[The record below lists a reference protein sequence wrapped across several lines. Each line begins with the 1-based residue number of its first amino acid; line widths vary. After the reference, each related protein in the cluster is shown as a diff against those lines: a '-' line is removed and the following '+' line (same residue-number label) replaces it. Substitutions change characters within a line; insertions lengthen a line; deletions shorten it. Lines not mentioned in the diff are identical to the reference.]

1 MVELE
6 QVKLLQ
12 AWVVFGGLLIGLVFG
27 MVCQVSRYCTI
38 GAISDLQLMGNGQRM
53 RLWLLSIVVAVFLVQ
68 LFVQFSL
75 INDEDSFYTSPR
87 LLWLSNVMGGLVF
100 GVGMALASGCGSRN
114 LIRIGEGSLKALV
127 VFLVMG
133 IAAFATLRGLTAVWR
148 SQTVDRI
155 YIDLPSRQDLPSLLE
170 ALTGLNSETGRG
182 LVLVVFFGLVFWAL
196 LKGLPGRRLTAG
208 QWVAGTVVGL
218 CVAAGWL
225 LTGWFG
231 FIIEHPE
238 TLEQAYLA
246 TNTRGPESLTFVAPL
261 SYSIELFIY
270 YSDTSQFLS
279 FAVATVIGTVAGAA
293 AAALRSGGFS
303 WQGFASTQDLA
314 LHLVGAI
321 LMGVGG
327 VVAMG
332 CTIGH
337 GLSGL
342 SMLALGS
349 VVAIVSIGVGGLL
362 GLHLLQKLSLN

>member
-12 AWVVFGGLLIGLVFG
+12 AWVVTGGLFIGLVFG
-27 MVCQVSRYCTI
+27 VASQASRYCSI
-38 GAISDLQLMGNGQRM
+38 GALSDLLLMGNGQRM
-53 RLWLLSIVVAVFLVQ
+53 RLWLLSVLVAVLLVQ
-68 LFVQFSL
+68 VTVQFEL
-75 INDEDSFYTSPR
+75 INDEDSFYTSTR
-87 LLWLSNVMGGLVF
+87 LLWLSNISGGLLF
-100 GVGMALASGCGSRN
+100 GVGMAMASGCGSRN

-148 SQTVDRI
+148 SRTVDLI
-155 YIDLPSRQDLPSLLE
+155 YIDLSSRQDLPSLLE
-170 ALTGLNSETGRG
+170 ASSGVSPDVGRG
-182 LVLVVFFGLVFWAL
+182 LILSTVVVLIAWAL
-196 LKGLPGRRLTAG
+196 IKGLPGQKLTSKQWLAG
-208 QWVAGTVVGL
+208 SLVGL

-225 LTGWFG
+225 LTGWLG
-231 FIIEHPE
+231 FVTEHPE
-238 TLEQAYLA
+238 TLEKAYLA

-261 SYSIELFIY
+261 SYSLELLLY
-270 YSDTSQFLS
+270 YSDSSQFLS
-279 FAVATVIGTVAGAA
+279 FAVATVIGTAAGAA
-293 AAALRSGGFS
+293 LSALRSGGFR

-314 LHLVGAI
+314 LHLVGAT

-342 SMLALGS
+342 SMLGLS
-349 VVAIVSIGVGGLL
+349 SIISIVSIGSGGLL
-362 GLHLLQKLSLN
+362 GLRLLQKLSLS

>member
-12 AWVVFGGLLIGLVFG
+12 AWVVTGGLLIGLVFG
-27 MVCQVSRYCTI
+27 MASQVSRYCTI

-53 RLWLLSIVVAVFLVQ
+53 RLWLLSVLVAVLLVQ
-68 LFVQFSL
+68 AAIQFNF
-75 INDEDSFYTSPR
+75 INDEDSFYTSSR
-87 LLWLSNVMGGLVF
+87 LLWLSNISGGLLF
-100 GVGMALASGCGSRN
+100 GIGMAFASGCGSRN

-148 SQTVDRI
+148 SRTVDLV
-155 YIDLPSRQDLPSLLE
+155 YIDLSSRQDLPSLLE
-170 ALTGLNSETGRG
+170 ALSGMSSNLGRG
-182 LVLVVFFGLVFWAL
+182 LVLIFVFALIVWAL
-196 LKGLPGRRLTAG
+196 VKGLPGQKLTSKQWLAG
-208 QWVAGTVVGL
+208 GLVGL

-225 LTGWFG
+225 LTGWLG
-231 FIIEHPE
+231 FVAEHPE
-238 TLEQAYLA
+238 TLEKAYLA
-246 TNTRGPESLTFVAPL
+246 TNSRGPESLTFVAPL
-261 SYSIELFIY
+261 SYSLELLLY
-270 YSDTSQFLS
+270 YSDSSQFLS

-293 AAALRSGGFS
+293 LAALRSGSFR

-314 LHLVGAI
+314 LHLVGAA

-342 SMLALGS
+342 SMLGLS
-349 VVAIVSIGVGGLL
+349 SILSIGSIGLGAL
-362 GLHLLQKLSLN
+362 IGLRFLQKLSLS

>member
-12 AWVVFGGLLIGLVFG
+12 AWVVFGGLVIGLVFG
-27 MVCQVSRYCTI
+27 MVSQASRYCTL
-38 GAISDLQLMGNGQRM
+38 GAISDLQFMGNGQRM
-53 RLWLLSIVVAVFLVQ
+53 RLWLLSVVVAVSLVQ
-68 LFVQFSL
+68 IFVQINL
-75 INDEDSFYTSPR
+75 INDEDSFYTSTR
-87 LLWLSNVMGGLVF
+87 LLWLSNVAGGLVF

-114 LIRIGEGSLKALV
+114 LVRIGEGSLKALV

-170 ALTGLNSETGRG
+170 ALSGLSSETGRVLFLTVF
-182 LVLVVFFGLVFWAL
+182 LVLVFWAL
-196 LKGLPGRRLTAG
+196 LGGLPGRRLTAG
-208 QWVAGTVVGL
+208 QWLAGAVIGL

-225 LTGWFG
+225 VTGWLG
-231 FIIEHPE
+231 FIVEHPE
-238 TLEQAYLA
+238 TLEEAYLA

-261 SYSIELFIY
+261 SYSLELFIY

-314 LHLVGAI
+314 LHLLGAT

-349 VVAIVSIGVGGLL
+349 VVAIVSIGFGGLL
-362 GLHLLQKLSLN
+362 GLQLLQKLSLN

>member
-133 IAAFATLRGLTAVWR
+133 IAAFATLRGLMAVWR

-155 YIDLPSRQDLPSLLE
+155 YIAKTCP
-170 ALTGLNSETGRG
+170 A
-182 LVLVVFFGLVFWAL
+182 F
-196 LKGLPGRRLTAG
+196 LKL
-208 QWVAGTVVGL
+208 
-218 CVAAGWL
+218 
-225 LTGWFG
+225 
-231 FIIEHPE
+231 
-238 TLEQAYLA
+238 
-246 TNTRGPESLTFVAPL
+246 
-261 SYSIELFIY
+261 
-270 YSDTSQFLS
+270 
-279 FAVATVIGTVAGAA
+279 
-293 AAALRSGGFS
+293 
-303 WQGFASTQDLA
+303 
-314 LHLVGAI
+314 
-321 LMGVGG
+321 
-327 VVAMG
+327 
-332 CTIGH
+332 
-337 GLSGL
+337 
-342 SMLALGS
+342 
-349 VVAIVSIGVGGLL
+349 
-362 GLHLLQKLSLN
+362 

>member
-12 AWVVFGGLLIGLVFG
+12 TWVVFGGLFIGLVFG
-27 MVCQVSRYCTI
+27 MVSQASRYCSI

-53 RLWLLSIVVAVFLVQ
+53 RLWLLSVLVAVVLVQ
-68 LFVQFSL
+68 LFIQL
-75 INDEDSFYTSPR
+75 NLLNDEDSFYTSPR
-87 LLWLSNVMGGLVF
+87 LLWLSNVFGGLLF

-114 LIRIGEGSLKALV
+114 LVRIGEGSLKALV

-133 IAAFATLRGLTAVWR
+133 ISAFATLRGLTAVWR
-148 SQTVDRI
+148 SQTVDQI

-170 ALTGLNSETGRG
+170 SFSGLSSETGRI
-182 LVLVVFFGLVFWAL
+182 LVLLAVLLLVFWAL
-196 LKGLPGRRLTAG
+196 LKGLPGRRLTAS
-208 QWVAGTVVGL
+208 QWLAGSVVGL

-225 LTGWFG
+225 LTGWLG
-231 FIIEHPE
+231 FVAEHPE
-238 TLEQAYLA
+238 TLEKAYLA

-261 SYSIELFIY
+261 SYSLELFLY
-270 YSDTSQFLS
+270 YSDSSQFLS

-293 AAALRSGGFS
+293 AAALRSGSFR

-314 LHLVGAI
+314 LHLLGAT

-342 SMLALGS
+342 SMLALSS
-349 VVAIVSIGVGGLL
+349 VIAIGSIGVGGLL
-362 GLHLLQKLSLN
+362 GLLLLQKLSLS